1 MSNKKNQH
9 TPSYIEITYCKPG
22 EPWRRKVVSSR
33 RLESVVLR
41 LDDEGPEILTRELAE

>member
-1 MSNKKNQH
+1 MNPSYPQRPHVSSKKNQH

-33 RLESVVLR
+33 RLESVVL
-41 LDDEGPEILTRELAE
+41 